1 MNDKPISVISRL
13 KAQPGKELALKTEL
27 LKLVAPSRKDP
38 GCINYDLHIGATDP
52 ADFVF
57 YENWTSKALL
67 DAHLATPHL
76 KAFISLKDTLVAESQ
91 LTLWEKLGE

>member
-1 MNDKPISVISRL
+1 MSHQPVTVISRL
-13 KAQPGKELALKTEL
+13 KAKPGKEAQLKSEL

-38 GCINYDLHIGATDP
+38 GCLNYDLHIGATDP
-52 ADFVF
+52 AEFVF

-76 KAFISLKDTLVAESQ
+76 KAFISIKDTLVAESQ